1 MSSIFSV
8 RPLFRSRN
16 PARNYN
22 TDLDRL
28 MTIKRSVEAGVT
40 SAVSERDGLQR
51 RVDLYY
57 AQATN
62 LLDNSAEFGVRS
74 RDDESSIKLA
84 ERNASQAA
92 QRIGDVSAQIDKL
105 QRVLAE
111 VETLIAELHP
121 AADEA
126 EASSG

>member
-28 MTIKRSVEAGVT
+28 MTIKRSVEAGVA
-40 SAVSERDGLQR
+40 SAISERDGLQR

-62 LLDNSAEFGVRS
+62 LLDNSGEFGERS
-74 RDDESSIKLA
+74 SADESSIKLA
-84 ERNASQAA
+84 ERNAGQAT
-92 QRIGDVSAQIDKL
+92 QRIRDVSAQIDKL

-121 AADEA
+121 VTDEA
-126 EASSG
+126 QAASG